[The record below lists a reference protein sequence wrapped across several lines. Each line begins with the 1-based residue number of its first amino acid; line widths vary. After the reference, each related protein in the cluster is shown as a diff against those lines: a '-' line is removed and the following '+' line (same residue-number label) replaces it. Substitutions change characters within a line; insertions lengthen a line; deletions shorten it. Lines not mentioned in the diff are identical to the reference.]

1 MKHIMTMEKN
11 KCYFV
16 ISYDISD
23 NKLRTKLAKLLEGY
37 GVRVHYSVFECRLE
51 YEKYRELYYQM
62 KVYAEK
68 FQEDSIRIYRICRNC
83 EQEIETLGRLKKEY
97 EAVCEQTIVI

>member
-1 MKHIMTMEKN
+1 MKRIMTMWRN

-37 GVRVHYSVFECRLE
+37 GIRVHYSVFECRLE
-51 YEKYRELYYQM
+51 YERYRELFYKM
-62 KVYAEK
+62 KEFEAK
-68 FQEDSIRIYRICRNC
+68 FQEDSIRIYRICKSC
-83 EQEIETLGRLKKEY
+83 EQEIETIGKLRKEY
-97 EAVCEQTIVI
+97 EVVTEETIVI